1 MEGERKL
8 LVLVYTNDP
17 GIHEATTRR
26 LSKISGHFRLN
37 NDYHACQSYIVIC
50 LGKKNQG
57 GVVVAVVAK
66 ELDQGKET

>member
-8 LVLVYTNDP
+8 FVLVYTNDP

-37 NDYHACQSYIVIC
+37 DYHACQSYIEIC

-57 GVVVAVVAK
+57 GVVMTVVAK